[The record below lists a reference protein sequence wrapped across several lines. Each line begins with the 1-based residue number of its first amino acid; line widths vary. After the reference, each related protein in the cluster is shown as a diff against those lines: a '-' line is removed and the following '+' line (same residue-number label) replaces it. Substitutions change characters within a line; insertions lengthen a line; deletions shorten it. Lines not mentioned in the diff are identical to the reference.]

1 MASNYMPHDFHGVAD
16 DIVYCNS
23 CADPTKRMVLKADR
37 DEAHRV
43 AYVKVTLY
51 IKHLLTCDY
60 EITHYLS
67 LISVCADNGMS
78 LTNNMNRLFCAAISY
93 EQIRLFEIP
102 KFGRIPSLFMD
113 EERKDCLIA
122 YVPDRNSNVP
132 FQKRK
137 RKNSFMIMKEFMGIK
152 ETHTRKRDSHDMASE
167 ARSCRRKRAIKNNLH
182 FQVEI
187 TSSVMKRAEEIQA
200 NLGTQFPSFV
210 KPMIRSNVRGGFWLS
225 LPRLFCKLHLP
236 SCDIKITLVDES
248 NKEYYTKYLPERRGL
263 SAGWRGFSIS
273 HNLEEGDILVFHLVG
288 VCKMKV
294 YIVRAN
300 HFSAVDAALSLLH
313 LQACADVVN
322 HEHVKEKGRTSLQVP
337 EKLLRP
343 PSQEMLCSNF
353 KKFEQS
359 LKSRPVMND
368 SWNISKN
375 IVCFR
380 RCGLYY
386 TS

>member
-1 MASNYMPHDFHGVAD
+1 
-16 DIVYCNS
+16 
-23 CADPTKRMVLKADR
+23 
-37 DEAHRV
+37 
-43 AYVKVTLY
+43 
-51 IKHLLTCDY
+51 
-60 EITHYLS
+60 
-67 LISVCADNGMS
+67 
-78 LTNNMNRLFCAAISY
+78 
-93 EQIRLFEIP
+93 
-102 KFGRIPSLFMD
+102 MD
-113 EERKDCLIA
+113 EKRNDCLVA
-122 YVPDRNSNVP
+122 YVPDGNPNVS
-132 FQKRK
+132 FRKRK
-137 RKNSFMIMKEFMGIK
+137 RRKSFMIMKKFMEIK
-152 ETHTRKRDSHDMASE
+152 ETHTRKQTGRPV
-167 ARSCRRKRAIKNNLH
+167 RNNLH

-187 TSSVMKRAEEIQA
+187 TSSVMERAEEIQA
-200 NLGTQFPSFV
+200 NLAAQFPSFV
-210 KPMIRSNVRGGFWLS
+210 KPMIRSNVTGGFWLS
-225 LPRLFCKLHLP
+225 LPKLFCKLHLP

-300 HFSAVDAALSLLH
+300 HFSAVDAAVSLLH

-322 HEHVKEKGRTSLQVP
+322 HEHFKQEGRTSPQVP

-359 LKSRPVMND
+359 FKSRPVLND
-368 SWNISKN
+368 SQNISKN